1 MRWKAAKEHR
11 RVKNRIRSFLYYYG
25 ITPPQD
31 LNSEYWSLAFI
42 HWLEDLEFPIQTGK
56 LSLNFLL
63 NSYQTT
69 KDQLLVVTRQLRK
82 QIKALYPEEY
92 TRIKTVVGVGPI
104 TTMTLIAEIGD
115 ITRFKT
121 FKHLSSFVGLV
132 PRSHQSGDK
141 DPNCSLTYRSNKYL
155 RSVLVEAAWV
165 AIRNDPALLQYFKE
179 RIVKSKPPY
188 VIIKV
193 AHKLLNRIRNVW
205 INEVNYQTCIV
216 N

>member
-1 MRWKAAKEHR
+1 MFYINTLTNPVSICENVENLIEFDFHETIDQHNPKKKAPDISNIGLK
-11 RVKNRIRSFLYYYG
+11 VPDTN
-25 ITPPQD
+25 P
-31 LNSEYWSLAFI
+31 
-42 HWLEDLEFPIQTGK
+42 
-56 LSLNFLL
+56 
-63 NSYQTT
+63 
-69 KDQLLVVTRQLRK
+69 
-82 QIKALYPEEY
+82 
-92 TRIKTVVGVGPI
+92 
-104 TTMTLIAEIGD
+104 LIAEIGD

-141 DPNCSLTYRSNKYL
+141 DPNCSLTCRSNKYL

-165 AIRNDPALLQYFKE
+165 AIRNDPALLQCYKE